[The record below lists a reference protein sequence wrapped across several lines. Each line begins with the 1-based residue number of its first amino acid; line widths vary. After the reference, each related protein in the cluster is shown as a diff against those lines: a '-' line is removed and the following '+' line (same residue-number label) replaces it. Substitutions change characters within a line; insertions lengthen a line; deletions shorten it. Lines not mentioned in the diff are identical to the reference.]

1 MLSVYPIQVNC
12 NENCHSFRH
21 WHCLPATGHT
31 GIVIQMPATPIRFV
45 LINFNTVTSIIE
57 LFFEIIAEINP
68 FPSAVKY
75 PERNT
80 FRPINTKTVLNS
92 FNPSQVSE
100 NTFPSPTNK

>member
-1 MLSVYPIQVNC
+1 MKIVTASDI
-12 NENCHSFRH
+12 
-21 WHCLPATGHT
+21 
-31 GIVIQMPATPIRFV
+31 GIVNQTPDTPISFGR
-45 LINFNTVTSIIE
+45 TSINITTRNNE
-57 LFFEIIAEINP
+57 RSNEIIAEINP

>member
-1 MLSVYPIQVNC
+1 MKIVTASA
-12 NENCHSFRH
+12 S
-21 WHCLPATGHT
+21 
-31 GIVIQMPATPIRFV
+31 GIVIQMPATPISFGR
-45 LINFNTVTSIIE
+45 INMNTATRIKERID
-57 LFFEIIAEINP
+57 EINAEIKP
-68 FPSAVKY
+68 FPRAVKY